1 MIELN
6 LSTHYIYFKKGSYKN
21 NIVNCKSYISDLI
34 FNCQVYS
41 NYLLCFY
48 LIGDSD
54 EIEISVFQIENS
66 FSLIEDFD
74 NRYTNIYINKIMQI
88 KSSLVFETNNI
99 MICYYWEY
107 KSCFWNCQYSVYSN
121 CLFYDILKKD
131 FNEIFI
137 NLKNYQV
144 LNIYHFNETKS
155 LIFLFNDN
163 THNIIYLY
171 EINENIEK
179 DGDLY
184 QQKFNECTK
193 IKSLS
198 LDYNYSTK
206 EYSLICDCY
215 KEKENTNKWNIIHN
229 ISIFFSK
236 TNIESPSS
244 NFLFEDKELSLPEI
258 IEEEKDDG
266 LFDYFF
272 EEEDID
278 IEDELKENEL
288 KVKEDKLENY
298 KQKKEEEV
306 EKEIEKEEEKEE
318 EVEKKEEEKEVEKE
332 EEKVE
337 KEKKEEEKKE
347 EKEKEEKEEEEKDVE
362 KESSIIT
369 EKENE
374 NEKIAIKLDISADE
388 IERNISN
395 IINDIEI
402 GLKYEFIGQDFKL
415 IINPIN
421 SSLHQYESHVNFTQC
436 EIILRNILNISS
448 SKILT
453 FLQMEIDK
461 KDEKSLIN
469 TIEYQVYDNKTV
481 LDLSLCN
488 NSKIQVFHSIKD
500 SSLININSISSFKD
514 SGIDIFNIKD
524 SFFNDIC
531 QPYSD
536 SKNDIILEDR
546 IKDIYMNYSLCE
558 EGCNY
563 NEINTHYMTISCDC
577 HIKTHLTTNQTSVKL
592 TQFDDI
598 KIESN
603 FGIIKCFNLV
613 FSFQGKLKN
622 IGFWIFL
629 FLVLIKISLLI
640 LYFSKGIKPIKE
652 YLIKEMVK
660 YGYIKRYDRNKILKK
675 KENKNDG
682 IIKKGISKNINNRKK
697 IVLQKRKIK

>member
-1 MIELN
+1 
-6 LSTHYIYFKKGSYKN
+6 
-21 NIVNCKSYISDLI
+21 
-34 FNCQVYS
+34 
-41 NYLLCFY
+41 
-48 LIGDSD
+48 
-54 EIEISVFQIENS
+54 
-66 FSLIEDFD
+66 
-74 NRYTNIYINKIMQI
+74 
-88 KSSLVFETNNI
+88 
-99 MICYYWEY
+99 
-107 KSCFWNCQYSVYSN
+107 
-121 CLFYDILKKD
+121 
-131 FNEIFI
+131 
-137 NLKNYQV
+137 
-144 LNIYHFNETKS
+144 
-155 LIFLFNDN
+155 
-163 THNIIYLY
+163 
-171 EINENIEK
+171 
-179 DGDLY
+179 
-184 QQKFNECTK
+184 
-193 IKSLS
+193 
-198 LDYNYSTK
+198 
-206 EYSLICDCY
+206 
-215 KEKENTNKWNIIHN
+215 
-229 ISIFFSK
+229 
-236 TNIESPSS
+236 
-244 NFLFEDKELSLPEI
+244 
-258 IEEEKDDG
+258 
-266 LFDYFF
+266 
-272 EEEDID
+272 
-278 IEDELKENEL
+278 
-288 KVKEDKLENY
+288 
-298 KQKKEEEV
+298 
-306 EKEIEKEEEKEE
+306 
-318 EVEKKEEEKEVEKE
+318 
-332 EEKVE
+332 
-337 KEKKEEEKKE
+337 
-347 EKEKEEKEEEEKDVE
+347 
-362 KESSIIT
+362 
-369 EKENE
+369 
-374 NEKIAIKLDISADE
+374 
-388 IERNISN
+388 
-395 IINDIEI
+395 
-402 GLKYEFIGQDFKL
+402 
-415 IINPIN
+415 
-421 SSLHQYESHVNFTQC
+421 
-436 EIILRNILNISS
+436 
-448 SKILT
+448 
-453 FLQMEIDK
+453 MEIDK

-697 IVLQKRKIK
+697 NSFTKKKNKINFPPFKKEKNKKKDINDKNKDNIEKIDKKVKTGKKSIKSNKLMDNSSIIEISDKKDRYVIKDIKYLLLKFHK

>member
-1 MIELN
+1 
-6 LSTHYIYFKKGSYKN
+6 
-21 NIVNCKSYISDLI
+21 
-34 FNCQVYS
+34 
-41 NYLLCFY
+41 
-48 LIGDSD
+48 
-54 EIEISVFQIENS
+54 
-66 FSLIEDFD
+66 
-74 NRYTNIYINKIMQI
+74 
-88 KSSLVFETNNI
+88 
-99 MICYYWEY
+99 
-107 KSCFWNCQYSVYSN
+107 
-121 CLFYDILKKD
+121 
-131 FNEIFI
+131 
-137 NLKNYQV
+137 
-144 LNIYHFNETKS
+144 
-155 LIFLFNDN
+155 
-163 THNIIYLY
+163 
-171 EINENIEK
+171 
-179 DGDLY
+179 
-184 QQKFNECTK
+184 
-193 IKSLS
+193 
-198 LDYNYSTK
+198 
-206 EYSLICDCY
+206 
-215 KEKENTNKWNIIHN
+215 
-229 ISIFFSK
+229 
-236 TNIESPSS
+236 
-244 NFLFEDKELSLPEI
+244 
-258 IEEEKDDG
+258 
-266 LFDYFF
+266 
-272 EEEDID
+272 
-278 IEDELKENEL
+278 
-288 KVKEDKLENY
+288 
-298 KQKKEEEV
+298 
-306 EKEIEKEEEKEE
+306 
-318 EVEKKEEEKEVEKE
+318 
-332 EEKVE
+332 
-337 KEKKEEEKKE
+337 
-347 EKEKEEKEEEEKDVE
+347 
-362 KESSIIT
+362 
-369 EKENE
+369 
-374 NEKIAIKLDISADE
+374 
-388 IERNISN
+388 
-395 IINDIEI
+395 
-402 GLKYEFIGQDFKL
+402 
-415 IINPIN
+415 
-421 SSLHQYESHVNFTQC
+421 
-436 EIILRNILNISS
+436 
-448 SKILT
+448 
-453 FLQMEIDK
+453 MEIDK

-697 IVLQKRKIK
+697 NSFTKKKNKINFPPFKKEKNKKKDINDKNKDNIEKIDKKVKTGKKSIKSNKLMDNSSIIEISDKKDRHIIKDINNKKKTKKINKNSITKKKSKISISIKNPKLENSKEFQDIQVDSSNNIINNINNIPTQEMKKYNERKELNNKKGNTIVDFRLININLNNIKKYTPQKSLLILNNYTFEEAIEYDMRSICAIFFIFLLSKEPACHAFLYRSPLELFSLRLCFLIFIISNDLALNAFFYFNDNISEKYKYARNLFLFTFSNNITIILLSTLVGFIFMTLFTNLSNSVNSIRDIFRKEEEKLKKDKKYEVTKKRKEEILDEIKKILKKHKIKVIILIIIEVSLMIFFWYYVTAFCHVYPSTQTSWLLDSFLSILSRIIIISLISLGFAKLYRISIESRAHCIYKFVLFFYSFG